1 MPRPSQIDQRR
12 KQLLPIVADTFATL
26 GYRRTTTAV
35 LAKRCKVR
43 ENILYR
49 LWTDKKAMFVASIEY
64 VYAQSA
70 DAWQLLLADR
80 SDSRPPAERLLEY
93 ESEHHGESG
102 LQHLVFAGLN
112 ESNDPT
118 IRRAL
123 RTMYRRFHRFIEEQ
137 LSSYRSGTWSAR
149 RPDAALSAWAVIG
162 LGTMASIA
170 RELDLLKSGG
180 RKRLMGDAGQVLV
193 EGRPVR

>member
-1 MPRPSQIDQRR
+1 
-12 KQLLPIVADTFATL
+12 VANTFAAL

-49 LWTDKKAMFVASIEY
+49 LWTDKKAMFVASIEF

-70 DAWQLLLADR
+70 EAWQRLLADG
-80 SDSRPPAERLLEY
+80 SDRRPPAERLLEY

-112 ESNDPT
+112 ETNDPA
-118 IRRAL
+118 IRLAL
-123 RTMYRRFHRFIEEQ
+123 RTMYRRFRRFIGEQ
-137 LSSYRSGTWSAR
+137 ISAYRADGR
-149 RPDAALSAWAVIG
+149 GKREPDVEVSTWAVIG

-170 RELDLLKSGG
+170 RELDLLKSSG
-180 RKRLMGDAGQVLV
+180 RKRLMRDVGRMLV
-193 EGRPVR
+193 EGRPV